1 MRYRV
6 RFFAEYDVDAANEE
20 EALEKAD
27 YELDKEINSGWFTF
41 DNTITALGTNADK
54 QPAKSVK
61 SLINSEKS
69 VNYESDRDRKKA
81 LRQSR
86 SILAKYKKG

>member
-6 RFFAEYDVDAANEE
+6 RFFAEYDVDAANKE

-27 YELDKEINSGWFTF
+27 YELNKEIDSGWFTF
-41 DNTITALGTNADK
+41 DKTITTLGTNADK
-54 QPAKSVK
+54 QPTKSAKS
-61 SLINSEKS
+61 EKN
-69 VNYESDRDRKKA
+69 VNYESDRNRKKA

-86 SILAKYKKG
+86 SILAKYKKD